1 MVVGLTDEARR
12 GLAATVDNVSV
23 MVRRAMGPAISG
35 PMLSRGWLVAPFV
48 AAGVFQAAYLVAYR
62 GFFSGFSA
70 GRP

>member
-48 AAGVFQAAYLVAYR
+48 AAGVFQAAYLVAY
-62 GFFSGFSA
+62 
-70 GRP
+70 